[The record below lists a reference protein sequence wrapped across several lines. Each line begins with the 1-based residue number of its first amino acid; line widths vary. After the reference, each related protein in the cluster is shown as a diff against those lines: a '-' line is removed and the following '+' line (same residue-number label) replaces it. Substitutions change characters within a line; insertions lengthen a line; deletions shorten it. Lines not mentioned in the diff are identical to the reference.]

1 MLNRT
6 RQLPPTS
13 AQPIIRRLH
22 WAFICPP
29 SKTDEP
35 SVHDPMSAGRR
46 LAFRAIAFQAG
57 ATALTALAF
66 LAHGA
71 QSALAALVGGSALVA
86 GGGLAALVALGGG
99 VKPAGSV
106 LGLMLAG
113 VLVKW
118 LVVFAVLAVGLAG
131 FQLPPLPML
140 VAVVATMLAYVLAQI
155 LNREG
160 VLRE

>member
-1 MLNRT
+1 M
-6 RQLPPTS
+6 
-13 AQPIIRRLH
+13 
-22 WAFICPP
+22 
-29 SKTDEP
+29 
-35 SVHDPMSAGRR
+35 
-46 LAFRAIAFQAG
+46 
-57 ATALTALAF
+57 AF
-66 LAHGA
+66 LAQGA
-71 QSALAALVGGSALVA
+71 ESALAALVGGFALVA

-118 LVVFAVLAVGLAG
+118 LVVFVVLAVGLAG